1 MGFSRSYCADH
12 YLLAGSSLPVQA
24 WLNLPGPNAYDKRAR
39 RILSMRQALWR
50 RNWATVI
57 RNAAGLT
64 EDNRGAGRIGGGNA
78 TACIV
83 HEINLFVK

>member
-1 MGFSRSYCADH
+1 
-12 YLLAGSSLPVQA
+12 
-24 WLNLPGPNAYDKRAR
+24 
-39 RILSMRQALWR
+39 MRQALWR